1 MAEEYPEAQQSAN
14 PQEFEEEDAIS
25 LIDLLVVFAKHKK
38 KILLMPLLVGGIV
51 AGYSF
56 MVPEI
61 FTAQTTLIPS
71 DQKQSSA
78 MAMLNQLG
86 PLAGLAG
93 GGGGAGSQT
102 EVLVTMIKSRRI
114 LDKVIAK
121 HNLQN
126 VDGESVPMWEA
137 QKNLSEV
144 TAVSIGRKDGV
155 ITVSVKDESPEKA
168 AKIANDFVRELES
181 LSQELALTEA
191 SQRRV
196 FLEKQMTNAFGNL
209 QNAEEGLKSSQEK
222 SGLIQL
228 DAQGKAI
235 IEGIAQLQAQIVAQ
249 EVALGALRL
258 SSTDENPEVQRLLAA
273 IQQMQSQLARM
284 EQGQPSQTA
293 TNSVMLS
300 TRNVPAA
307 GLEYLRRL
315 RKLKYAETIHQLL
328 AQQYQMAKVDEARD
342 APLLQV
348 LDAAIAPEKRS
359 SPKRMQMVLMAVVAS
374 GFAMCL
380 LAFLLE
386 AKRQVEDDP
395 EQAGKMAVLRQSLWK
410 F

>member
-1 MAEEYPEAQQSAN
+1 MTEGLPEAQQPAN
-14 PQEFEEEDAIS
+14 PQQFEEEDAIS

-38 KILLMPLLVGGIV
+38 KILLLPLLVGGIV
-51 AGYSF
+51 AGYSLT
-56 MVPEI
+56 VPEI

-93 GGGGAGSQT
+93 GSGGGSQT

-114 LDKVIAK
+114 LDKIIAK
-121 HNLQN
+121 HNLQTQ
-126 VDGESVPMWEA
+126 DGEKVTMEAARKSLGGITTTSV
-137 QKNLSEV
+137 
-144 TAVSIGRKDGV
+144 GRKDGV
-155 ITVSVKDESPEKA
+155 MTISVEDESPEKA

-235 IEGIAQLQAQIVAQ
+235 IEGIAQLQAQIAAQ

-258 SSTDENPEVQRLLAA
+258 SSTEENPEVQRLLAA
-273 IQQMQSQLARM
+273 IQQMRSQLVRM
-284 EQGQPSQTA
+284 EQGQPSQSA

-300 TRNVPAA
+300 TSNVPAA

-348 LDAAIAPEKRS
+348 LDAAIAPEKRT
-359 SPKRMQMVLMAVVAS
+359 SPKRTQMVLMAVVAS

-380 LAFLLE
+380 LAFMLE
-386 AKRQVEDDP
+386 AKRQAEGDP

>member
-1 MAEEYPEAQQSAN
+1 MTEGLPEAQQPAN
-14 PQEFEEEDAIS
+14 PQQFEEEDAIS

-38 KILLMPLLVGGIV
+38 KILLLPLLVGGIV
-51 AGYSF
+51 AGYSLT
-56 MVPEI
+56 VPEI

-93 GGGGAGSQT
+93 GSGGGSQR

-114 LDKVIAK
+114 LDKIIAK
-121 HNLQN
+121 HNLQTQ
-126 VDGESVPMWEA
+126 DGEKVTMEAARKSLGGITTTSV
-137 QKNLSEV
+137 
-144 TAVSIGRKDGV
+144 GRKDGV
-155 ITVSVKDESPEKA
+155 MTISVEDESPEKA

-235 IEGIAQLQAQIVAQ
+235 IEGIAQLQAQIAAQ

-258 SSTDENPEVQRLLAA
+258 SSTEENPEVQRLLAA
-273 IQQMQSQLARM
+273 IQQMRSQLVRM
-284 EQGQPSQTA
+284 EQGQPSQSA

-300 TRNVPAA
+300 TSNVPAA

-348 LDAAIAPEKRS
+348 LDAAIAPEKRT
-359 SPKRMQMVLMAVVAS
+359 SPKRTQMVLMAVVAS

-380 LAFLLE
+380 LAFMLE
-386 AKRQVEDDP
+386 AKRQAEDDP
-395 EQAGKMAVLRQSLWK
+395 EQAGKMATLRQSLWK

>member
-1 MAEEYPEAQQSAN
+1 MAEEYPEAQQPAN
-14 PQEFEEEDAIS
+14 PQQFEEEDAIS

-51 AGYSF
+51 AGYSLI
-56 MVPEI
+56 VPEI

-86 PLAGLAG
+86 PLAGLASGSG
-93 GGGGAGSQT
+93 GGSQT
-102 EVLVTMIKSRRI
+102 EVLMTMLKSRRI
-114 LDKVIAK
+114 QDKIIAK

-126 VDGESVPMWEA
+126 VDEKSIPMWEA

-144 TAVSIGRKDGV
+144 TAVSVGRKDGV
-155 ITVSVKDESPEKA
+155 ITVSVEDESPEKA
-168 AKIANDFVRELES
+168 AEMANDYIRELES
-181 LSQELALTEA
+181 LSQELALTVA

-196 FLEKQMTNAFGNL
+196 FLEKQMINAFANL
-209 QNAEEGLKSSQEK
+209 QDAEEGLKSSQEK

-235 IEGIAQLQAQIVAQ
+235 IEGIAQLQAKIAAE

-273 IQQMQSQLARM
+273 IQQMGTQLDRM
-284 EQGQPSQTA
+284 EQGQPSQLA

-300 TRNVPAA
+300 TSNVPAA

-359 SPKRMQMVLMAVVAS
+359 SPKRTQMVLMAVVAS

-386 AKRQVEDDP
+386 AKRQAEDDP
-395 EQAGKMAVLRQSLWK
+395 EQAGKMAGLRQSLWK